1 MKILVV
7 DDVKTM
13 VRIVRKILKQLG
25 YEDVEEAYDGVGALE
40 KVLSSDFG
48 LIISDWNMEPM
59 TGFELLQRVRSD
71 PVKAHIP
78 FILVTAE
85 AKADNLAAAKAA
97 GVTGYLI
104 KPFNEKTLSE
114 QIGLALKATTTQG

>member
-13 VRIVRKILKQLG
+13 VRIVRKILKQIG
-25 YEDVEEAYDGVGALE
+25 YEDVDEAFDGQSAYEKTRSTRYD
-40 KVLSSDFG
+40 

-59 TGFELLQRVRSD
+59 TGFELLRNVRANPD
-71 PVKAHIP
+71 TAATP

-85 AKADNLAAAKAA
+85 AKADNFAAARSA

-104 KPFNEKTLSE
+104 KPFNEKTLKE
-114 QIGLALKATTTQG
+114 QIDQALSTVPG

>member
-13 VRIVRKILKQLG
+13 VRIVRKILKQIG
-25 YEDVEEAYDGVGALE
+25 YEDVDEAFDGQSAYEKTRSTRYD
-40 KVLSSDFG
+40 

-59 TGFELLQRVRSD
+59 TGFELLRNVRANPD
-71 PVKAHIP
+71 TAATP

-85 AKADNLAAAKAA
+85 AKADNLAAARSA

-104 KPFNEKTLSE
+104 KPFNEKTLKE
-114 QIGLALKATTTQG
+114 QIDQALSTVPG

>member
-13 VRIVRKILKQLG
+13 VRIIRKLLKQIG
-25 YEDVEEAYDGVGALE
+25 YEDVDEAHDGQSAYELV
-40 KVLSSDFG
+40 KQNKYG

-59 TGFELLQRVRSD
+59 TGFDLLQKVRAE
-71 PVKAHIP
+71 PTTAAMP
-78 FILVTAE
+78 FLLITAE
-85 AKADNLAAAKAA
+85 AKADNLAAAQKA

-104 KPFNEKTLSE
+104 KPFNEKTLKE
-114 QIGLALKATTTQG
+114 KIDQALNSVPA